1 MHELKHISSS
11 SKKVNRQKKILILSG
26 QFLMTILGSTENE
39 QFYYKISIVLV
50 GRMTFLAIF

>member
-1 MHELKHISSS
+1 
-11 SKKVNRQKKILILSG
+11 LILSG